1 MRTNFLRIALLT
13 ALAEEP
19 GRASRKAAF
28 RPFVG
33 RSVLSHQIDCARALD
48 CDMVVCM
55 IRGLGPEAIVCQHR
69 AESLGMRFRAIED
82 LRRLS
87 GAISADDRVIV
98 IADGLALDIET
109 AQAAIGG
116 KPGVATFPADVA
128 VPLGFERIDAERAW
142 AGLLAIRGDAVER
155 LSDLPPDADAASALL
170 RIALQSGVRTTP
182 LDLSAIEDMA
192 AIGPEDEA
200 SLSAREGR
208 WIARRAQPV
217 SFAAPGRAMA
227 ERIGIRL
234 ARDVVGS
241 RFERVPLMVAVA
253 AGVLA
258 AILAVFGKPLTG
270 LLISGLMA
278 AALPIADIVLRLARP
293 PGREPRMWHATA
305 LLAGAGDVLLIGLI
319 AMAGRVTGSWIDLF
333 LPLMLIGLLRIG
345 ARIAPIAVRPLM
357 SDRIALLAVLVPAG
371 CLGLLQ
377 PVVASLALL
386 ALIAIYRATHAD
398 RLTAP

>member
-1 MRTNFLRIALLT
+1 MRIALLT
-13 ALAEEP
+13 ALAEEL
-19 GRASRKAAF
+19 GRGSRKAAF

-48 CDMVVCM
+48 CDMVLCM

-69 AESLGMRFRAIED
+69 AESLGMRFRVIED

-87 GAISADDRVIV
+87 GAVSADDRIVV

-109 AQAAIGG
+109 AQAAIGE
-116 KPGVATFPADVA
+116 KPGIATFPADVA

-155 LSDLPPDADAASALL
+155 LSDLPPDADAASSLL

-182 LDLSAIEDMA
+182 LDLGLIEDMA
-192 AIGPEDEA
+192 AIGPEDDG

-208 WIARRAQPV
+208 WIARRAEPV
-217 SFAAPGRAMA
+217 SFAAPGRALA

-241 RFERVPLMVAVA
+241 RFERVPLIVAVA

-258 AILAVFGKPLTG
+258 AILALFGKPLTG

-278 AALPIADIVLRLARP
+278 AALPIADVVLRLARP
-293 PGREPRMWHATA
+293 PGREPRVWHATS

-319 AMAGRVTGSWIDLF
+319 AMAGRTTGTWIDLF
-333 LPLMLIGLLRIG
+333 LPLMLMGLLRIG
-345 ARIAPIAVRPLM
+345 SRIAPIGIRLLL
-357 SDRIALLAVLVPAG
+357 SDRIALLAILVPAG
-371 CLGLLQ
+371 YLGILQ
-377 PVVASLALL
+377 PVVAALAVLVLL
-386 ALIAIYRATHAD
+386 AIFRATHAD